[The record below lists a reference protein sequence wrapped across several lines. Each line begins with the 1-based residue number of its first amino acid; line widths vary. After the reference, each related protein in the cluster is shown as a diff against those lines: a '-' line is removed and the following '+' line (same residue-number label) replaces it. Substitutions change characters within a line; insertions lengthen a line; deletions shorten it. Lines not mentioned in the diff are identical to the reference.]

1 MRIEVAPGTSRGP
14 AYRVES
20 ERLVMRCWEPG
31 DAAALRASLDRS
43 DAHLR
48 PFIPFMKDEPRS
60 FQATVTRVRQH
71 RAAFD
76 RDEHYRYAVFDPAE
90 RTLIGEMLLLDRRQT
105 GEREVGYWIDVDQCG
120 NGFATEGTAAMTR
133 LAFDLD
139 GVDRVDLHCDP
150 RNLGSAALARKLG
163 FIHEATLRRR
173 FTDNAGV
180 LRDTMI
186 WTMFRSGFAD
196 SAAAAVE
203 VTAFD
208 CLGTRLL

>member
-1 MRIEVAPGTSRGP
+1 MRTKTSRGP

-20 ERLVMRCWEPG
+20 ERLVMRCWVPG
-31 DAAALRASLDRS
+31 DAAAVREAIDRS

-60 FQATVTRVRQH
+60 PAETVRWVRQH

-76 RDEHYRYAVFDPAE
+76 RDELYRYAVFDRDE
-90 RTLIGEMLLLDRRQT
+90 RVLIGEMMLLDRHQT
-105 GEREVGYWIDVDQCG
+105 GEREVGYWIDVNQCG
-120 NGFATEGTAAMTR
+120 RGFATEGTAAMTR
-133 LAFDLD
+133 LAFELD

-150 RNLGSAALARKLG
+150 RNRGSAGVARKLG
-163 FIHEATLRRR
+163 FIHEATLQRR
-173 FTDNAGV
+173 FTDNDGV

-186 WTMFRSGFAD
+186 WAMFREGFAA
-196 SAAAAVE
+196 SPAAAVA

-208 CLGTRLL
+208 CLGARLL